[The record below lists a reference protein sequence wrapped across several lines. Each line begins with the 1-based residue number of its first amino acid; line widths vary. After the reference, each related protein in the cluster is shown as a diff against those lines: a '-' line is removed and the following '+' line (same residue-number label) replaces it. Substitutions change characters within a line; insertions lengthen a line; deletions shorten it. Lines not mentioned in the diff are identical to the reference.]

1 LIVVDTSALMAVLLD
16 EPEAA
21 RCVKT
26 MEATTRLL
34 LSAGTLA
41 EAMIVAGRHRA
52 RPALERLLAR
62 LRPDIVPVTAA
73 DARLAADAYDRWGK
87 GVHPAGLNLGDCFAY
102 GLATQRGSP
111 LLFVGNDF
119 SRTDVI
125 AA

>member
-1 LIVVDTSALMAVLLD
+1 MAVLLD

-26 MEATTRLL
+26 MEVTTQLV

-41 EAMIVAGRHRA
+41 EAVIVAGRHRA

-62 LRPDIVPVTAA
+62 IRPEIVPVAAA
-73 DARLAADAYDRWGK
+73 DARLAGDAYDRWGK

-102 GLATQRGSP
+102 VLAMQRGSP
-111 LLFVGNDF
+111 LMFVGNDCT
-119 SRTDVI
+119 RTDVSD
-125 AA
+125 A